1 MEQQYRERIIE
12 ESAHLF
18 LKYGIRAVTMDFL
31 ANEMGI
37 SKRTIYEIF
46 RDKDDLLYAVFIYMG
61 EKQMASIIPM
71 IERSETV
78 IHAVFELL
86 DIIGNHMRQI
96 NPLFFEDL
104 KKYHHGVD
112 KKLEGKRFDTDMSI
126 TMNIVERGVKEG
138 LFRNNINKNLVNRAL
153 HGIFMITGDF
163 NLFPKEEFSRQE
175 VVKDFFLNYLRGIST
190 TKGLSLI
197 NICEQETL
205 K

>member
-1 MEQQYRERIIE
+1 
-12 ESAHLF
+12 
-18 LKYGIRAVTMDFL
+18 MDFL

-61 EKQMASIIPM
+61 KKQMALIIPL
-71 IERSETV
+71 IEKSETV

-86 DIIGNHMRQI
+86 DIIGNHMRRI

-126 TMNIVERGVKEG
+126 TMNIVERGIKEG
-138 LFRNNINKNLVNRAL
+138 VFRDDINKNLVNRAL

-163 NLFPKEEFSRQE
+163 NLFPREEFSRQE

-190 TKGLSLI
+190 TKGFNLI
-197 NICEQETL
+197 NICEREML